1 MPDNPAKE
9 LKDRL
14 RADLK
19 DALKAGRKAEM
30 SLLRALLAAIDNA
43 EAPPRTDAEL
53 RYDPDAASEIAR
65 LELSPGR
72 LNRLLEAE
80 RDERTAA
87 AAEMDRIGQP
97 DKAKALRAE
106 AALVARYCA

>member
-1 MPDNPAKE
+1 MAGNPAKE

-19 DALKAGRKAEM
+19 HALKGGRKGEM

-43 EAPPRTDAEL
+43 EAPPRSDAEL

-65 LELSPGR
+65 LELSREQLQQLLASEREDR
-72 LNRLLEAE
+72 LNGAAQMDRVGQPESAE
-80 RDERTAA
+80 R
-87 AAEMDRIGQP
+87 
-97 DKAKALRAE
+97 LRAE
-106 AALVARYCA
+106 AETILRYVD